1 MSGTG
6 AKASPPAAG
15 GGDGDDPPRRRR
27 LLPGAGRRRRSPR
40 DGFEPGRQ
48 CDQVL
53 GRRRSCRRRARAGR
67 SCHRHAARPRPR
79 RRDLAAGA
87 EADLQAFLSDSR
99 PDEHAREGHRPRPVH
114 RTVGGGASW
123 RKSVRRKRWP
133 GAGEHVHRA
142 VAGRRAAQGVDR
154 SRILVVEDEQHLADG
169 LRYNLE
175 AEQYDVDLVDNGE
188 EALQRLTAEPSR
200 YDLVILDVMLPGI
213 DGFAVA
219 TQLRNARRF
228 VPVLMLTARGRSE
241 DVLRGF
247 GAGADDY
254 LPKPFELPIL
264 LSRVRGLL
272 RRHEWFRAE
281 ATPPASPPVASQFT
295 FGDKSIDFEQLEVRV
310 GEKRMPLTL
319 MEAAL
324 LRYFVQREGSPVPRK
339 EILEKVWGVH
349 EDTDTRA
356 IDNFIVRLRRYIET
370 EPSNPRHLQTVR
382 GVGYRFV
389 ANPK

>member
-1 MSGTG
+1 M
-6 AKASPPAAG
+6 
-15 GGDGDDPPRRRR
+15 
-27 LLPGAGRRRRSPR
+27 
-40 DGFEPGRQ
+40 
-48 CDQVL
+48 
-53 GRRRSCRRRARAGR
+53 
-67 SCHRHAARPRPR
+67 
-79 RRDLAAGA
+79 
-87 EADLQAFLSDSR
+87 
-99 PDEHAREGHRPRPVH
+99 
-114 RTVGGGASW
+114 
-123 RKSVRRKRWP
+123 
-133 GAGEHVHRA
+133 
-142 VAGRRAAQGVDR
+142 
-154 SRILVVEDEQHLADG
+154 SRILIVEDEQHLADG

-175 AEQYDVDLVDNGE
+175 AEQYDVDVVDNGE
-188 EALQRLTAEPSR
+188 DAVQRLTAEPSR

-213 DGFAVA
+213 DGFTVA
-219 TQLRNARRF
+219 TALRAARQF

-272 RRHEWFRAE
+272 RRHEWFREE
-281 ATPPASPPVASQFT
+281 AAAQMSPPVASQFS
-295 FGDKSIDFEQLEVRV
+295 FRDKSIDFEQLEVRV

-324 LRYFVQREGSPVPRK
+324 LRYLVQHEGCPVPRK

-356 IDNFIVRLRRYIET
+356 IDNFIVRLRRYIEE
-370 EPSNPRHLQTVR
+370 EPSNPQHLQTVR

-389 ANPK
+389 ANPE